1 LSRLIFPFNSQ
12 RYNNRLIFLQA
23 IDEHIQMLFDE
34 LQKLHRILSANFRLS
49 KWIDQLTLLVSL
61 IDLKFR

>member
-1 LSRLIFPFNSQ
+1 
-12 RYNNRLIFLQA
+12 
-23 IDEHIQMLFDE
+23 MLFDE
-34 LQKLHRILSANFRLS
+34 RQKLHRILSANFRLS